1 MQQGGTTMT
10 DNFTNFRSFM
20 QLPEIEGGD
29 TYYVIELVRRGK
41 DCPDLPAANYHFKN
55 YYIDTLAKYD
65 KVQDEIRLLC
75 RTLRLRAY
83 VSVCRKS
90 FRRVTMNTIAEM
102 ARRAS
107 INDFRRPYAIFES
120 CSGKDAGTDDKHWV
134 VDIDDCPFFMDESDA
149 QPRWMHV
156 REVINECAPEGDKI
170 EMVLPT
176 RTGVHLITRPFNLEQ
191 FNRLCKKDPE
201 IKEIPDIKKNH
212 LTLLFEDL

>member
-1 MQQGGTTMT
+1 MT
-10 DNFTNFRSFM
+10 DNFNRFREFM
-20 QLPEIEGGD
+20 QLPEQEGGD
-29 TYYVIELVRRGK
+29 AYYVIELVRRGK

-90 FRRVTMNTIAEM
+90 FRRVTMNTLAEM
-102 ARRAS
+102 ARRAALD
-107 INDFRRPYAIFES
+107 DFNRPDKIFGS
-120 CSGKDAGTDDKHWV
+120 CSGKDVGKDGKHWV
-134 VDIDDCPFFMDESDA
+134 VDIDDCQFNTLP
-149 QPRWMHV
+149 HV
-156 REVINECAPEGDKI
+156 RKRKRIIDTIGSCEPEGKKL
-170 EMVLPT
+170 EMMLPT

-191 FNRLCKKDPE
+191 FNRLCKEEPE
-201 IKEIPDIKKNH
+201 IEEIPDVKKNH

>member
-1 MQQGGTTMT
+1 MT
-10 DNFTNFRSFM
+10 DNFNRFREFM
-20 QLPEIEGGD
+20 QLPEQEGGD
-29 TYYVIELVRRGK
+29 AYYVIELVRRGK

-83 VSVCRKS
+83 ASVCRKS
-90 FRRVTMNTIAEM
+90 FRRVTMNTLAEM

-107 INDFRRPYAIFES
+107 LDDFRRPYAVFES
-120 CSGKDAGTDDKHWV
+120 CSGKDVGKDGKYWV
-134 VDIDDCPFFMDESDA
+134 VDVDDCPSNIYPNILKRARIIRTIESCE
-149 QPRWMHV
+149 PV
-156 REVINECAPEGDKI
+156 SKKL
-170 EMVLPT
+170 EMMLPT

-191 FNRLCKKDPE
+191 FNRLCKEDPE
-201 IKEIPDIKKNH
+201 IEEIPDVKKNH